1 MPRWMKEQN
10 VAGGWVTAD
19 SVKTW
24 YPTINKPSFTPPNWL
39 FGPVWTVLYVL
50 MGVAAWRVWCN
61 ARRPARGPLMLFAV
75 QLALNLAW
83 SVVFFGAHRIGGAVA
98 VIVALE
104 IAIEEVFFHCAKA
117 FLRSDA
123 WKPETWNPTAVPT
136 VAQLAKAIKPE
147 VSDEELQKYYS
158 EENMRKVLY

>member
-1 MPRWMKEQN
+1 MLILF
-10 VAGGWVTAD
+10 VGICLAVGAVGGWVTAD

-24 YPTINKPSFTPPNWL
+24 YTTINKPSFTPPNWL

-61 ARRPARGPLMLFAV
+61 SRPARGPLMLFAV

-83 SVVFFGAHRIGGAVA
+83 SVVFFGAHQIGGVVA

-104 IAIEEVFFHCAKA
+104 IAIVATIVA
-117 FLRSDA
+117 FRRIDGLA
-123 WKPETWNPTAVPT
+123 ALLLVPYALWVAFATVLNIAVW
-136 VAQLAKAIKPE
+136 QL
-147 VSDEELQKYYS
+147 
-158 EENMRKVLY
+158 N